1 MSDWVDVA
9 AVEDFPPGACRVL
22 HIDDAAIAVVNVA
35 GQCRAIEDVCSHD
48 GAALIGGDAD
58 APAAFIEGEEI
69 TCPRHGA
76 RFCLKTGAALSP
88 PAYEPIPTFPTRIEG
103 GMVQVRDDRWD

>member
-9 AVEDFPPGACRVL
+9 AVADFPPGACRVL

-35 GQCRAIEDVCSHD
+35 GQCQAIENVCSHD
-48 GAALIGGDAD
+48 GAALLGGDAE
-58 APAAFIEGEEI
+58 ALAELIEGEEI

-88 PAYEPIPTFPTRIEG
+88 PAYEPIPTFPIRIQG

>member
-22 HIDDAAIAVVNVA
+22 YIDDAAIAVVNVA
-35 GQCRAIEDVCSHD
+35 GQCHAIEDVCSHD

-58 APAAFIEGEEI
+58 APATFIEGEEI

-88 PAYEPIPTFPTRIEG
+88 PAYEPIPTFPIRIEG